1 MERLDKILVSQGIG
15 SRREVQKLIKKKAV
29 VVDGAVIVKPEFKI
43 DPENCEITVN
53 GQALDFKKHI
63 YIMMNK
69 PAGVLSA
76 TEDSSQKTVLDLLP
90 DELKRKGLFPVG
102 RLDKDTEGLLIISD
116 DGEFAHKLLSP
127 KNHIYKRYYVELD
140 GDLSEDMI
148 KNFKNGIKLKDGT
161 EFLPA
166 KLEIAD
172 KRKAYVEICEGKFH
186 QVKKMFL
193 TQNLKVLYLK
203 RVKMG
208 GLELDGNL
216 HRGNAREMTKTE
228 KSVIFI
234 GK

>member
-1 MERLDKILVSQGIG
+1 M
-15 SRREVQKLIKKKAV
+15 
-29 VVDGAVIVKPEFKI
+29 
-43 DPENCEITVN
+43 
-53 GQALDFKKHI
+53 
-63 YIMMNK
+63 
-69 PAGVLSA
+69 LSA

>member
-1 MERLDKILVSQGIG
+1 
-15 SRREVQKLIKKKAV
+15 
-29 VVDGAVIVKPEFKI
+29 
-43 DPENCEITVN
+43 
-53 GQALDFKKHI
+53 
-63 YIMMNK
+63 
-69 PAGVLSA
+69 
-76 TEDSSQKTVLDLLP
+76 
-90 DELKRKGLFPVG
+90 
-102 RLDKDTEGLLIISD
+102 
-116 DGEFAHKLLSP
+116 
-127 KNHIYKRYYVELD
+127 
-140 GDLSEDMI
+140 MI

-172 KRKAYVEICEGKFH
+172 KRKAYVEICEGKCH

>member
-15 SRREVQKLIKKKAV
+15 SRREVQKLIKKKSV
-29 VVDGAVIVKPEFKI
+29 TVDGEVITKPELKF
-43 DPENCEITVN
+43 DPENCSVKIN
-53 GQALDFKKHI
+53 GQAVEFKKHI

-76 TEDSSQKTVLDLLP
+76 TEDRSQKTVLDILP

-116 DGEFAHKLLSP
+116 DGEFSHKLLSP

-140 GDLSEDMI
+140 GDLSENMI
-148 KNFKNGIKLKDGT
+148 ENFKNGIKLKDGT

-166 KLEIAD
+166 KLEIED

-193 TQNLKVLYLK
+193 TQNLTVLYLK

-208 GLELDGNL
+208 GLELDSNL
-216 HRGNAREMTKTE
+216 HIGEAREMTKSE

>member
-1 MERLDKILVSQGIG
+1 MERLDKILASQGIG

-43 DPENCEITVN
+43 DPENCEIKVN

-193 TQNLKVLYLK
+193 TQNLQVLYLK

>member
-43 DPENCEITVN
+43 DPENCEIKVN

-76 TEDSSQKTVLDLLP
+76 TEDSSQKTALDLSP

>member
-186 QVKKMFL
+186 QVKKNVFDAEFKGFISEKGKNGRFGVRWQF
-193 TQNLKVLYLK
+193 TQRKCPRDDKN
-203 RVKMG
+203 
-208 GLELDGNL
+208 
-216 HRGNAREMTKTE
+216 
-228 KSVIFI
+228 
-234 GK
+234 